1 MYGNLEQIVNLTL
14 SESLSLGRSINL
26 TNRLNP
32 EENNNSYSPSN
43 TTGESSFYSSSPSS
57 SASSLLSPSSSF
69 SSSSTSPSPS
79 STSPNPSSTT
89 SPFLNSILIQPTF
102 STTISSPINSF
113 SSPFNYQIG
122 SHSSNVA
129 IDSYDGNCYKDLAAR
144 TIAFYMGFYNI
155 KIEDEVLDYLVNLIL
170 SSVAYTT
177 RNGENSSNNNNT
189 FMLNFQIFYWKLMEL
204 FNYENRNARGHF

>member
-26 TNRLNP
+26 TNRLNA

-69 SSSSTSPSPS
+69 SSSPTSPSS
-79 STSPNPSSTT
+79 SPNPSLTT
-89 SPFLNSILIQPTF
+89 SPFFNSILIRPTF
-102 STTISSPINSF
+102 SPTISSPF
-113 SSPFNYQIG
+113 SSPFNLQMG
-122 SHSSNVA
+122 SHLSNVA
-129 IDSYDGNCYKDLAAR
+129 IDSYDGNSYKDLAAR
-144 TIAFYMGFYNI
+144 SIAFYMGVYNI

-177 RNGENSSNNNNT
+177 SNGQNASNNSNI

-204 FNYENRNARGHF
+204 FNYENRNERGNF